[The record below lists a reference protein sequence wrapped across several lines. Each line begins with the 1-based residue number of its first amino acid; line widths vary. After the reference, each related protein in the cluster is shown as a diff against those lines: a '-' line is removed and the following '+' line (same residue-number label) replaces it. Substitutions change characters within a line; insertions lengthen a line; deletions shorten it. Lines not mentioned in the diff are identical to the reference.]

1 MFYFLLLIILA
12 VLYVVRA
19 PESAKGLINFV
30 GLDILIVGVIGLVII
45 GIINVLHLFSNLWV
59 VLLMLG
65 LALWMFVDI
74 TAMGK
79 KYRYKDRRKRRGDIM
94 R

>member
-19 PESAKGLINFV
+19 PESAKGLISFI

-79 KYRYKDRRKRRGDIM
+79 K
-94 R
+94 